1 MSTFDTMLFNKTYD
15 SGVIPSEQTLGDIF
29 TLYNQSIE
37 KRLAY

>member
-1 MSTFDTMLFNKTYD
+1 MSTFDTMPFNKTYD